1 MDPSRLF
8 IIVNRINAVFFLLLL
23 VVGSSLILLTLLS
36 SNHRNDNRTVIVEED
51 KDNPS
56 ETLEL
61 VLGNMQEIH
70 GHDNYYVEL
79 RTRRE
84 GGKFSSG
91 YRGGEMRNVL
101 FFIGN
106 KLNSRWLY
114 EKHDYLIESIEI
126 LNHEPDERNNRQAQ
140 AIYIRAI
147 KHDSN
152 NNQVLDSEDESTI
165 ALTRP
170 DGSGYTE
177 ILSDADSIIDKE
189 TSRDGKYLTVLYQS
203 KGIVVLKK
211 FSLQNFQLVSER
223 GITDLIK
230 AH

>member
-1 MDPSRLF
+1 MEASRLF
-8 IIVNRINAVFFLLLL
+8 IIINRINAVVFLLLL
-23 VVGSSLILLTLLS
+23 IAASILFLSTLLA

-51 KDNPS
+51 KDNPR
-56 ETLEL
+56 EKLEL

-79 RTRRE
+79 RTRSE

-91 YRGGEMRNVL
+91 YGGGETRNVL
-101 FFIGN
+101 FFVGN

-114 EKHDYLIESIEI
+114 KKHDYLIERVETLDHE
-126 LNHEPDERNNRQAQ
+126 LNDKKTRRAQ
-140 AIYIRAI
+140 AIYIRSI
-147 KHDSN
+147 KKDSN
-152 NNQVLDSEDESTI
+152 NNHELDSDDKSTI

-189 TSRDGKYLTVLYQS
+189 TSSDGKYLTVLYQT

-211 FSLQNFQLVSER
+211 FSLHNFQLVSER
-223 GITDLIK
+223 VITELIK
-230 AH
+230 AR